1 MKKFVLLIV
10 CAMSALF
17 ATAQTKVT
25 WNAEVGIGTSMWMG
39 DGADGSKAIFNP
51 RVGVGIDIPLTGLVS
66 FKTGLHWVS
75 KGAKYNWDEL
85 IGEQT
90 VSGKLKVNQNY
101 LQVPLLASFHLGTSK
116 NFDVVLS
123 GGFYLACGIAGKQ
136 EVNVDDL
143 SVSWS
148 TFKDSSVSG
157 VKFSDGLRRFD
168 SGIQIGGALD
178 FTNWMIGLDG
188 EFGLCK
194 IDENGPRNLGIFA
207 TVGYK
212 F

>member
-1 MKKFVLLIV
+1 MKKLVLILV

-17 ATAQTKVT
+17 ATAQTKIT

-39 DGADGSKAIFNP
+39 DGSDGSKAIFNP

-75 KGAKYNWDEL
+75 KGAKINFDTSV
-85 IGEQT
+85 GEQS
-90 VSGKLKVNQNY
+90 VDGKLKVNQNY
-101 LQVPLLASFHLGTSK
+101 LQVPLLASFHLGTNK

-123 GGFYLACGIAGKQ
+123 GGFYLACGVSGKQ
-136 EVNVDDL
+136 EISADDL
-143 SVSWS
+143 SISWS
-148 TFKDSSVSG
+148 TFKDSSLSG
-157 VKFSDGLRRFD
+157 TTFSQGLRRFD
-168 SGIQIGGALD
+168 AGVQIGGALD
-178 FTNWMIGLDG
+178 FKHWSVGLNG

-194 IDENGPRNLGIFA
+194 IVENGPRNLGFYA

>member
-1 MKKFVLLIV
+1 MKKLLLFMV
-10 CAMSALF
+10 CAVSALF
-17 ATAQTKVT
+17 ATAQTRIT

-39 DGADGSKAIFNP
+39 DGANGSKAIFNP
-51 RVGVGIDIPLTGLVS
+51 RVGVGVDIPLNGLVS

-75 KGAKYNWDEL
+75 KGAKYKFDAPV
-85 IGEQT
+85 GEQSIDVT
-90 VSGKLKVNQNY
+90 KKINQNY
-101 LQVPLLASFHLGTSK
+101 LQVPLLASFHLGTPK

-123 GGFYLACGIAGKQ
+123 GGFYLACGITGKQ
-136 EVNVDDL
+136 EVSADDL
-143 SVSWS
+143 SLSWS
-148 TFKDSSVSG
+148 TFKDSSLSG

-168 SGIQIGGALD
+168 AGVQIGGALD
-178 FTNWMIGLDG
+178 FTSWTVGLNG

-194 IDENGPRNLGIFA
+194 IYENGPRNLGIFA